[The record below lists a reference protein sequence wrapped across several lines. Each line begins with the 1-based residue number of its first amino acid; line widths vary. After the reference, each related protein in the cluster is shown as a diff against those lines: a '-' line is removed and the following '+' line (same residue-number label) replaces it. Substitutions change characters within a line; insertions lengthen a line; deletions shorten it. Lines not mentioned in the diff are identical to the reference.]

1 MPPLG
6 HRETLAGPK
15 PRPDVAAADATAA
28 AQTRPIPLVVD
39 AACSACAE
47 PLIGGGGAF
56 GTRLWLEPRFFPSAV
71 PALSAF
77 VSVAEIAAAAAPEA
91 EGAASNRDASGGGAS
106 DAQDDEDAA
115 AEDAGAAADGGSAA
129 AEGPSFLVRRRALLA
144 LLLGEL
150 LLTHRLTR
158 CQVDAMLGKLLRW
171 LRVLGVDSLLRG
183 EGEGPAE
190 LLSRAR
196 DERRILLTRDRR
208 CGSRP

>member
-1 MPPLG
+1 
-6 HRETLAGPK
+6 
-15 PRPDVAAADATAA
+15 
-28 AQTRPIPLVVD
+28 VVD

-106 DAQDDEDAA
+106 DAQDDEDAGAAA